1 MSLNKN
7 NICVFFLLLFIMN
20 SFAQVSNQQKD
31 SMKSE
36 QLDEVVITAT
46 RTIRQLSS
54 LPMPVQLVSKLD
66 IKKSNSIRLADILN
80 EQTGLITVPDFGG
93 GEGIQLQG
101 LDSQYT
107 LILID
112 GVPLIGRSAGTLDL
126 NRITVG
132 NIKQIEIVKGASSSL
147 YGSEAIGGV
156 INIITDTPK
165 YGIRGEAN
173 IRSGSFGTHD
183 IGLSVSQRKE
193 KLGLSFFI
201 NRFSSNGFDFDD
213 TNPIPTVSPFSNY
226 TFDTKISYEFSEK
239 LDIVFAGR
247 FFTQNQDNLA
257 LDNSTSDLLSGN
269 SETNEWNTR
278 LTTTYKV
285 SDNIKT
291 IFEFYA
297 TQFKTNEFLNDSAG
311 NLFSSSDFNQ
321 RFIRPEF
328 RSTWFVAD
336 NELTFGFGI
345 THETLDRNFFS
356 VNPVFNAPFVFAQ
369 YDWKPNDDLNI
380 IIGVRFDDHNQ
391 YQSQFNPKFAL
402 NYEFN
407 KKLSVKASA
416 GRGFKAPDFRQLFF
430 NFSNSTA
437 GYRVLGYNLVSTEI
451 SQLVDNGNFV
461 VAQGID
467 LNDFNTDLR
476 PESSFNYNLGFNFK
490 PTKKINIDLNFYRND
505 ISNLIDTR
513 FIGNQQGGLNDQPIF
528 SYLNVDDVFTQG
540 LELNVA
546 YKPNDRWRMSF
557 GYQLLYA
564 KDKEVI
570 EAFSSGNI
578 INQGGTEIVLFED
591 QYFGLFNRSRHMG
604 NFKVFY
610 NIPKW
615 KMDVNLRATYRSRF
629 GLFDSNGNNYLD
641 TFDQFVDGYSI
652 VDIAFNKKIFKNYE
666 IGFGADN
673 VFNFTDP
680 QNVNNIAGTLLYGKL
695 NIQL

>member
-7 NICVFFLLLFIMN
+7 NTFTFFLFFLSTVCF
-20 SFAQVSNQQKD
+20 SQSSEQVKD
-31 SMKSE
+31 STRSE
-36 QLDEVVITAT
+36 KLDEVVITAT

-66 IKKSNSIRLADILN
+66 IKKSNSIRLSDILN

-112 GVPLIGRSAGTLDL
+112 GVPLVGRSAGTLDL

-132 NIKQIEIVKGASSSL
+132 NIKQIEIIKGASSSL

-165 YGIRGEAN
+165 YGIKGEAN

-183 IGLSVSQRKE
+183 IGLSVSQRKD
-193 KLGLSFFI
+193 KFGLSFFI
-201 NRFSSNGFDFDD
+201 NRFSSNGFDFDES
-213 TNPIPTVSPFSNY
+213 NPIPTVSPFANY
-226 TFDTKISYEFSEK
+226 TFDTKISYEFTDK
-239 LDIVFAGR
+239 LDVVFAGR

-257 LDNSTSDLLSGN
+257 RDNTSPELLSGN
-269 SETNEWNTR
+269 SEINEWNSR

-285 SDNIKT
+285 SDSFEA

-297 TQFKTNEFLNDSAG
+297 TQFKTDEFLNTPNGDI
-311 NLFSSSDFNQ
+311 FSSSDFNQ
-321 RFIRPEF
+321 HFIRPEF
-328 RSTWFVAD
+328 RSTWTIGE
-336 NELTFGFGI
+336 NELTSGIGI
-345 THETLDRNFFS
+345 THETLDRTFFLF
-356 VNPVFNAPFVFAQ
+356 NPIFNAPFVFAQ
-369 YDWKPNDDLNI
+369 YDWKPNDNLNV
-380 IIGVRFDDHNQ
+380 IIGARFDDHNQ

-402 NYEFN
+402 NYELN

-451 SQLVDNGNFV
+451 PDLVATGDFI
-461 VAQGID
+461 VAPGID
-467 LNDFNTDLR
+467 LNDFNNDLR
-476 PESSFNYNLGFNFK
+476 PESSFNYNVGFNFK
-490 PTKKINIDLNFYRND
+490 PTKKINIDLNIFRND
-505 ISNLIDTR
+505 INNLIDTR
-513 FIGNQQGGLNDQPIF
+513 FIGNQQGGLNEQPIF
-528 SYLNVDDVFTQG
+528 SYLNVDEVFTQG
-540 LELNVA
+540 LEFNFA

-564 KDKEVI
+564 KDKEAI
-570 EAFSSGNI
+570 TEFESGNI
-578 INQGGTEIVLFED
+578 INQNGTEIILFED

-604 NFKVFY
+604 NFKAFY
-610 NIPKW
+610 SIPKW
-615 KMDVNLRATYRSRF
+615 KMDMNIRATYRSRF

-641 TFDQFVDGYSI
+641 TFDEFVNGYSI
-652 VDIAFNKKIFKNYE
+652 VDIAFNKQLFKNYE

-680 QNVNNIAGTLLYGKL
+680 QNVNNIAGTLFYGKL